1 MASRRSFLKSCM
13 AVAALQPISAIA
25 SLIRPL
31 QSGNV
36 IQRENEKQGTTT
48 WQRRDPA
55 SNREIEGYASATSI
69 NRGESIQFFVST
81 TDPSY
86 SMEVFRMGW
95 YGGAGA
101 RLMTDPVSRM
111 GFVQELPAT
120 DPASGLIECNWS
132 DPYTLSVPGNPGDP
146 TDWASGIYVVKLTG
160 TTSGK
165 SSYIM
170 FVVRDD
176 RRPSALLM
184 QSCVTRYQAYNNWGG
199 KSLYNFNSLG
209 GPARKVSFDR
219 PYAGNGTAEFLRT
232 SGWEYN
238 ILRFLEKEGYDVAYS
253 TNLDT
258 HRDGPQLLLHRGFLS
273 VGHDE
278 YWSWEMRNNVET
290 ALARG
295 VHLAFFSANTCYWQ
309 IRLESNADG
318 QPYRRMTSYKEAA
331 LAEDPLARDGDPSN
345 DHLVTTLWRNAPV
358 NRPEEE
364 LIGVMYGASPVDG
377 DIIIDDDS
385 HWIFA
390 NSGLSRGSR
399 LSGLLGYEV
408 DRIHAAQRP
417 SLVRLAH
424 SPFTAADGET
434 GFSDMTIY
442 TASSGATVFATGSMQ
457 WAWGLDD
464 WNATP
469 SRLSRVHP
477 GAQQMTRNLL
487 NRFSAGSKTA
497 RRRAARRGA

>member
-1 MASRRSFLKSCM
+1 MAS
-13 AVAALQPISAIA
+13 AL
-25 SLIRPL
+25 RPL
-31 QSGNV
+31 QSVNV
-36 IQRENEKQGTTT
+36 IQRENEKQGTTS

-55 SNREIEGYASATSI
+55 NSREIEGYGSATSI
-69 NRGESIQFFVST
+69 DRGQSIQIFVST

-101 RLMTDPVSRM
+101 RLMTAPISRM
-111 GFVQELPAT
+111 GFVQDTPSADAAT
-120 DPASGLIECNWS
+120 GLIECNWRDPWTIAVPYDES
-132 DPYTLSVPGNPGDP
+132 DPTH
-146 TDWASGIYVVKLTG
+146 WASGVYVVKLTG

-165 SSYIM
+165 SSYVM

-176 RRPSALLM
+176 RRSSPLLF

-199 KSLYNFNSLG
+199 KSLYNFNSTG
-209 GPARKVSFDR
+209 GPARKVSFNR

-238 ILRFLEKEGYDVAYS
+238 ILRFVEREGYDVSYS
-253 TNLDT
+253 TNIDT
-258 HRDGPQLLLHRGFLS
+258 HADGASLLRHRGFLS

-295 VHLAFFSANTCYWQ
+295 LNMAFFSANTCYWQ
-309 IRLESNADG
+309 IRLEPDTAG
-318 QPYRRMTSYKEAA
+318 QPYRRVTSYKETA
-331 LAEDPLARDGDPSN
+331 LAEDPLACDGDPSN

-364 LIGVMYGASPVDG
+364 LVGVMYGASPVDG
-377 DIIIDDDS
+377 DITIDDDR

-390 NSGLSRGSR
+390 GSGLSRGSR
-399 LSGLLGYEV
+399 LPGLLGYEV
-408 DRIHAAQRP
+408 DRIYGAQRP

-424 SPFTAADGET
+424 SPFTAGDGET

-442 TASSGATVFATGSMQ
+442 TAASGATVFATGSMQ

-469 SRLSRVHP
+469 ARPSRIHP

-487 NRFSAGSKTA
+487 NRFATGSGSS
-497 RRRAARRGA
+497 RRRAVRRG